1 MRETNIPNGFYG
13 NNHMKSFTE
22 KVKELVTSLGAG
34 IVKAIRS
41 DGTKDYRICLPEAMP
56 FGLKHLNHS
65 HSDELL
71 RVIAYFPF
79 LSVRS
84 SLPPILRMKCFQM
97 QMA

>member
-1 MRETNIPNGFYG
+1 
-13 NNHMKSFTE
+13 
-22 KVKELVTSLGAG
+22 
-34 IVKAIRS
+34 
-41 DGTKDYRICLPEAMP
+41 MP